1 MTNVDLY
8 YSMAD
13 ISEEYLSASERFSA
27 VAERIKA
34 ERYKKIRSGT
44 SAGLILVF
52 CVAAFGII
60 KKNLSV
66 RLPEISNTSVHGDAP
81 EITSGSL
88 PITETQQTTS
98 NAAATVPNENTT
110 VPTDKAHGNPSTS
123 EKNAPDTVPST
134 FLHESQSEKQRDESV
149 PSDTTDPPAK
159 TTTPPTTEP
168 PASPIVDGF
177 LGISLFEWLNR
188 SDVVWGS
195 QDYKG
200 KGIAETIPK
209 GTTKIS
215 GLLYSLMSG
224 KPQDTVYAVMID
236 FSSCIDD
243 SEMNHWEYNGDT
255 IAALQEKLNELLNP
269 SEEAQTYIITD
280 SEGNEEIGYLPAT
293 SNKEE
298 IAEIK
303 QEIITI
309 RNAFLENKYQGF
321 KSSFHRQDLEIYA
334 GSDGSVCDNM
344 VFYTFATKPMLE
356 SFTCKASEAFVFLPA
371 YDLK

>member
-34 ERYKKIRSGT
+34 ERNKKIRSGA
-44 SAGLILVF
+44 SAGLILVL

-81 EITSGSL
+81 EITTGSL

-98 NAAATVPNENTT
+98 NGAATVPNENTT
-110 VPTDKAHGNPSTS
+110 VPTDKAHDNPPAS
-123 EKNAPDTVPST
+123 EKNAPDTIPST
-134 FLHESQSEKQRDESV
+134 SLRESPSEKQGNEPVS
-149 PSDTTDPPAK
+149 PDTTEPPAK
-159 TTTPPTTEP
+159 STTPPTTESPAP
-168 PASPIVDGF
+168 PSVDSF
-177 LGISLFEWLNR
+177 LGISLSEWLNR

-209 GTTKIS
+209 STTKIS
-215 GLLYSLMSG
+215 GLLYSLMNG
-224 KPQDTVYAVMID
+224 KPQDTVYAIMVD
-236 FSSCIDD
+236 FSSCIDN

-280 SEGNEEIGYLPAT
+280 SEGNEEIGYLPTA

-298 IAEIK
+298 IAEVK
-303 QEIITI
+303 KEIVTI
-309 RNAFLENKYQGF
+309 RNAFLENKYRNF
-321 KSSFHRQDLEIYA
+321 KSSFHRQGLEIYA
-334 GSDGSVCDNM
+334 GSNGSVCDNM

-356 SFTCKASEAFVFLPA
+356 SFACQASEAFVFLPA

>member
-13 ISEEYLSASERFSA
+13 ISEEYLSASEQFSA
-27 VAERIKA
+27 VAERIRA
-34 ERYKKIRSGT
+34 ERNKKIRSGV
-44 SAGLILVF
+44 SAGLILVL
-52 CVAAFGII
+52 CVSAFGII
-60 KKNLSV
+60 KKNLTV

-81 EITSGSL
+81 EMTSDSL
-88 PITETQQTTS
+88 QTTNAPQTTS
-98 NAAATVPNENTT
+98 NGAAIIPNENTT
-110 VPTDKAHGNPSTS
+110 APTDKAHGNPPTS
-123 EKNAPDTVPST
+123 EKNAPDTVSST
-134 FLHESQSEKQRDESV
+134 FLHESPSEKQGDEPAPPKS
-149 PSDTTDPPAK
+149 TDAPVN
-159 TTTPPTTEP
+159 TTTPPATEP
-168 PASPIVDGF
+168 PVPPSADSF
-177 LGISLFEWLNR
+177 LGISLSEWLNR

-200 KGIAETIPK
+200 RGIAETIPM

-215 GLLYSLMSG
+215 GQLLSLMDG
-224 KPQDTVYAVMID
+224 KSLDTVYAVMVD
-236 FSSCIDD
+236 FSSGIND
-243 SEMNHWEYNGDT
+243 SEMNHWEYNGNT
-255 IAALQEKLNELLNP
+255 IAELQEGLNELLNP

-280 SEGNEEIGYLPAT
+280 SEGNEEIGYLPTA

-298 IAEIK
+298 IAEVK
-303 QEIITI
+303 KEIVTI
-309 RNAFLENKYQGF
+309 RNAFLENKYRNF
-321 KSSFHRQDLEIYA
+321 KSSFHRQGLEIYA